1 MAQTIPTNIPQIGPA
16 TLAVLRSHG
25 ISTNINILYIA
36 FPYHIRPFGDNQS
49 ALCKIPGI
57 GVGREA
63 LLREWASSIPLNSQE
78 IESIRSYRA
87 EEEAQRRRIEEDAQR
102 RRKEMEEDAQ
112 RRRKAMEEEQARK
125 AALAAEDARRA
136 AEAVKTALRWLRKA
150 ALVIVPILVVAQ
162 IIDQIGSSSG
172 DQVGQGQ
179 APLEEAAAPPEPAP
193 EPMSVP
199 LEVGTDSFL
208 PESDPD
214 VAMMGAPIT
223 GQTVEIRMIGD
234 GEGYRFEP
242 AEVTIRQGDGVKF
255 IMTSGGPHNV
265 AFEAAGL
272 SAEAKAQLLLNMPEQ
287 TGELSGRILLDADE
301 TYLISF
307 AGMPAGTYE
316 FHCLP
321 HRLMNMKGKII
332 VE

>member
-25 ISTNINILYIA
+25 ISTNIDILYIA
-36 FPYHIRPFGDNQS
+36 FPSRIRPFGDNQS

-63 LLREWASSIPLNSQE
+63 LLREWASSISLNSQE
-78 IESIRSYRA
+78 IERIRSYRA
-87 EEEAQRRRIEEDAQR
+87 EEEAQRRRIEETAER
-102 RRKEMEEDAQ
+102 RRKEMEEDAE

-125 AALAAEDARRA
+125 AALAAEEARRA
-136 AEAVKTALRWLRKA
+136 AEAAKTARRRLWKVVR
-150 ALVIVPILVVAQ
+150 ALVPIFVVFQ
-162 IIDQIGSSSG
+162 IIDRVGRCSN
-172 DQVGQGQ
+172 DQPNQVQ
-179 APLEEAAAPPEPAP
+179 APLEEAAAP
-193 EPMSVP
+193 
-199 LEVGTDSFL
+199 

-307 AGMPAGTYE
+307 AGVPAGTYE